1 MEKVVESKIKNF
13 NSFHTDMFVRNTPDM
28 TDSHQIR
35 QAYETPKEYQGHQD
49 EIEKCQ
55 IELALTDLNRQK
67 MKVDLARGLMLMIH
81 DKAKT
86 NEEQSAFEEKK
97 KLRKSLKHGNTLALS
112 DLENTKTKRASI
124 KSKRDKVPYK
134 SDGDALKL
142 FKENSVI
149 VEENYED
156 DGDSVDLSQEDDDDM
171 VNMKEK
177 INVNDIDDVERLPSG
192 DSLAK

>member
-1 MEKVVESKIKNF
+1 
-13 NSFHTDMFVRNTPDM
+13 MFVRNTPDM

-35 QAYETPKEYQGHQD
+35 KVFETPKEYQGHQD
-49 EIEKCQ
+49 EIEKCHIQ
-55 IELALTDLNRQK
+55 LALSDLNRQK

-81 DKAKT
+81 NKAKT
-86 NEEQSAFEEKK
+86 DEEQCANEEKE
-97 KLRKSLKHGNTLALS
+97 KLRNSLKHGNTLT

-124 KSKRDKVPYK
+124 KIKRDEVPYK

-149 VEENYED
+149 VEEKNED
-156 DGDSVDLSQEDDDDM
+156 DGNSVDLSQEDDDDM

-192 DSLAK
+192 NSLAK